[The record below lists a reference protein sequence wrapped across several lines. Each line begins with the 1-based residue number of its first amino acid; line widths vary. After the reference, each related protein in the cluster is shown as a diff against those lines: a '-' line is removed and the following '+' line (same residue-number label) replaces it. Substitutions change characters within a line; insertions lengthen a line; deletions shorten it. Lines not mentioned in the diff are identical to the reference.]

1 MYPDPETF
9 NPDRWLNPSFPTYRE
24 PLTQYP
30 TLKAHSQFGF
40 GRRTCTGVD
49 IVEQELFLVIGGLA
63 WAFDISKKKGKD
75 GKEID
80 APADR
85 YTSLLIA
92 KPEKFEFEC
101 RLREDVSEE
110 GVEDM
115 WRAVNGG
122 SVEDEDGDGLSGS
135 QVLDIGTPDRE
146 DSGSEKD
153 LGSEFEEELVEKEVL
168 MKVGDVRVDCPGA
181 WR

>member
-1 MYPDPETF
+1 M
-9 NPDRWLNPSFPTYRE
+9 
-24 PLTQYP
+24 
-30 TLKAHSQFGF
+30 
-40 GRRTCTGVD
+40 
-49 IVEQELFLVIGGLA
+49 GGLA
-63 WAFDISKKKGKD
+63 WAFNISKRKGPDGKD
-75 GKEID
+75 ID

-85 YTSLLIA
+85 YTNLLIA

-101 RLREDVSEE
+101 KLREDLSRE

-122 SVEDEDGDGLSGS
+122 SVEDEGPEGDAEDGDELSGS

-146 DSGSEKD
+146 YSGSEKD

-168 MKVGDVRVDCPGA
+168 MRVGEIKVDCPGA